1 MYNLLNKRLA
11 SIIDNKLEYLLQG
24 SKTGLEKESLRVTP
38 EGRISQTAHPKIL
51 GSALTHPYITTD
63 YSESL
68 LEFITPPLPRAH
80 ESLDFLLDIETFVYQ
95 KLDDELLWT
104 TSMPCVIGGESDI
117 KIAEYGTSNAGKM
130 KSVYRQGL
138 ASRYG
143 KMMQVIA
150 GIHFNHSF
158 PVKFWPVYQQLEG
171 NIGTER
177 AFIDQSY
184 MSLTR
189 NLLRYGWLIPYL
201 FGSSPAICKSFMNGI
216 KKPEN
221 MKTLNNNTCYEPFGT
236 SLRMGDIGYTNFKEG
251 ETGVKAD
258 YNSLT
263 KYTKSLRKA
272 ITTPFP
278 AYEKIGVKVGEEYR
292 QLNANQLQI
301 ENEYYSTVRPKQI
314 LKTME
319 KPVDALDDRGI
330 QYVELRS
337 LDINAFHPAG
347 LTHKQLYFLKTF
359 MLFCL
364 LQESPDIDINE
375 RREIDANQSKVAHLG
390 RQPNLTLS
398 RQGESIKLKVWAEE
412 LLHAM
417 APVAELL
424 GDTYNEDCY
433 QDSHELHL
441 DLVRHPELTPSARI
455 LEELF
460 ENKESYYEF
469 ARRKSLEHREIFLN
483 RTLPAEKEREFTELA
498 KKSFQKQQQIEDSD
512 QEDFDSFLVNYFT
525 DKSQV

>member
-1 MYNLLNKRLA
+1 VYTLLNKRLT
-11 SIIDNKLEYLLQG
+11 SIIDNKLEHLLQD

-38 EGRISQTAHPKIL
+38 EGRISQTKHPKIL

-80 ESLDFLLDIETFVYQ
+80 EALDFLLDIETFVYQ
-95 KLDDELLWT
+95 KLDDEFLWT

-117 KIAEYGTSNAGKM
+117 HIADYGSSNAGKM

-158 PVKFWPVYQQLEG
+158 PLQFWPAYQQLEE
-171 NIGTER
+171 NTSSEQS
-177 AFIDQSY
+177 FIDESY
-184 MSLTR
+184 MALTR

-201 FGSSPAICKSFMNGI
+201 FGSSPAICNSFLDGI
-216 KKPEN
+216 KVPEN
-221 MKTLNNNTCYEPFGT
+221 MKKLNKKTSYEPYGT
-236 SLRMGDIGYTNFKEG
+236 SLRMGDIGYTNLKED
-251 ETGVKAD
+251 EAGVKAN
-258 YNSLT
+258 YNSVT
-263 KYTKSLRKA
+263 QYTKSLRQA
-272 ITTPFP
+272 INTPFP
-278 AYEKIGVKVGEEYR
+278 PYEKIGVKVNGEYR
-292 QLNANQLQI
+292 QLNANLLQI

-314 LKTME
+314 LRSME
-319 KPVDALDDRGI
+319 KPVDALDERGI

-347 LTHKQLYFLKTF
+347 LTHKHLYFLKTF

-364 LQESPDIDINE
+364 LQESPDIDAAE
-375 RREIDANQSKVAHLG
+375 RKEIDSNQSLVAHLG
-390 RQPNLTLS
+390 RKPGLMLS
-398 RQGESIKLKVWAEE
+398 HNGDSVSLKSWAEE

-424 GDTYNEDCY
+424 GDTHDEDCY
-433 QDSHELHL
+433 QESHELHL
-441 DLVRHPELTPSARI
+441 NLVRHPELTPSAQI

-460 ENKESYYEF
+460 SNNECYYEF
-469 ARRKSLEHREIFLN
+469 AHRKSLEHRDIFLN
-483 RTLPAEKEREFTELA
+483 RTLSKDIEKKFTALA
-498 KKSFQKQQQIEDSD
+498 KSSLQEQENIEKSDNES
-512 QEDFDSFLVNYFT
+512 FDRFLANYF
-525 DKSQV
+525 S